1 MMWILVIFGVSVN
14 KLILLSIV
22 CTSKMVSSF
31 GGNQLCIPK
40 SLLREQIIREL
51 HGGSLGGQIGR
62 DTWTHGQR
70 FRY

>member
-1 MMWILVIFGVSVN
+1 MMWIFVIIRISVN

-31 GGNQLCIPK
+31 RGNQLRIPK
-40 SLLREQIIREL
+40 NLLREQIIREL

>member
-1 MMWILVIFGVSVN
+1 MIFGVSVN

-22 CTSKMVSSF
+22 CTSKMISSF

-51 HGGSLGGQIGR
+51 HGGSLGGHIGTEVVVLHKKKL
-62 DTWTHGQR
+62 DTC
-70 FRY
+70 